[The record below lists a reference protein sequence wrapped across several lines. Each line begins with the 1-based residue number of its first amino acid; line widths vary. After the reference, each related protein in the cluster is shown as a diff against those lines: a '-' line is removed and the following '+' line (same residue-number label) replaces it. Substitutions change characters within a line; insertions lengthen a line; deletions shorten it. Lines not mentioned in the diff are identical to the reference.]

1 MLLLFSVIYLTKKKQ
16 MKKLNINVLGLAI
29 GLALSAGVMAQAM
42 TQEQYKSG
50 KNVIAAEYKTAKSA
64 CASLSG
70 NAKDVCQAGAT
81 GKAKVEAAQLNA
93 NYLPSENASYKVR
106 VAQAEA
112 DYLVAKQQCDDKAGN
127 VKDVCIKA
135 AKAAAIAAK
144 ADAKA
149 GKAINAAHLSAD
161 EKSVKAQIIAADEF
175 SAAQSKASQK
185 SAAARSDA
193 ASAKRAANY
202 AVAKEK
208 CDALAGDTK
217 GNCIKDATARFGKS

>member
-1 MLLLFSVIYLTKKKQ
+1 MLLNIIHLPNEKQ
-16 MKKLNINVLGLAI
+16 MKKLNINVLALAI
-29 GLALSAGVMAQAM
+29 GLAFSAGVMAQAM

-50 KNVIAAEYKTAKSA
+50 KKVIAAGYKIATSA

-70 NAKDVCQAGAT
+70 NAKDICKAEAG
-81 GKAKVEAAQLNA
+81 GKAKVDAAQLSA
-93 NYLPSENASYKVR
+93 NYLPSANASYKLR
-106 VAQAEA
+106 FARAEA

-127 VKDVCIKA
+127 LKDVCIKE

-149 GKAINAAHLSAD
+149 QKAIVGAHLSAD
-161 EKSVKAQIIAADEF
+161 QKSVKAQIIAADEF
-175 SAAQSKASQK
+175 SAAQSKASRQ
-185 SAAARSDA
+185 SAAARNDA

-208 CDALAGDTK
+208 CDALAGDAK
-217 GNCIKDATARFGKS
+217 GSCIKDATARFGKS

>member
-1 MLLLFSVIYLTKKKQ
+1 MNR
-16 MKKLNINVLGLAI
+16 LNINLFAAAI
-29 GLALSAGVMAQAM
+29 GLALSAGAMAQAM

-50 KNVIAAEYKTAKSA
+50 KNVIAAEYKMARSA

-70 NAKDVCQAGAT
+70 NAKDICQAEAS
-81 GKAKVEAAQLNA
+81 GKAKVEAEQLNA

-106 VAQAEA
+106 VARAEA

-127 VKDVCIKA
+127 VKDVCIKE

-144 ADAKA
+144 ADARAQKA
-149 GKAINAAHLSAD
+149 SAEAHVSAD
-161 EKSVKAQIIAADEF
+161 EKSVKAQIVAADEF
-175 SAAQSKASQK
+175 SAAQSRAGQQ
-185 SAAARSDA
+185 SAAALSDA

-208 CDALAGDTK
+208 CDALAGDAK